1 MPVGGQAYTPPTMSA
16 RTTSAPCA
24 RTPRAGRS
32 RALCVEAMGGGGG
45 AVGLRYEAM
54 GGLSLST
61 GASIWIGLTSSS
73 SAYLLHSGPGA
84 VR

>member
-24 RTPRAGRS
+24 RTPRAER
-32 RALCVEAMGGGGG
+32 RRVVRVRAMGGVGG
-45 AVGLRYEAM
+45 AVGLFDEMM
-54 GGLSLST
+54 GRLAGGPSVFSLV
-61 GASIWIGLTSSS
+61 
-73 SAYLLHSGPGA
+73 PC